1 MRAFLDPGW
10 KREFGYPREHEPL
23 PKTASPFGASSKE
36 RQSISQLLADP
47 SQAKTAAAVLR
58 RRRERR
64 DASPSKRDLHEANRE
79 LWTASVK
86 DWLRQHDRGADWEL
100 PKADEKVLFEWF
112 EAIDIDRSGTV
123 DASEI
128 SALLAANRSGCSPA
142 RIEALFRIAGK
153 QPHDELGLHDFVKLM
168 HLGGAATLFARE
180 YQPGDEVDDDPYGYL
195 GTPAVGG
202 ADDEGVQSST
212 LSESRSSGD
221 LAVLA
226 YRRQRVLNDLRDPTK
241 RAPFATH
248 DAFLRKYAPG
258 ARKEYLKQWKANA
271 TAEGAS
277 SLPRVPLAFDWPS
290 TGLPLAIQ
298 AYCTLP
304 CPSIDLA
311 RSSRALAG
319 ESSLPRELTDTE
331 QRRAAEGRFLQ
342 LQLREHDR
350 AAAAE
355 ESAAAAAAEAAAAR
369 PVRATLPSV
378 STRKPGQGWLSKSQK
393 EVVHMQANI
402 RLAGDARREAK
413 RLGLVLAAE
422 DAGMQK
428 EALLLN
434 NKLGNLK
441 SSVSLPAI

>member
-271 TAEGAS
+271 TAEG
-277 SLPRVPLAFDWPS
+277 
-290 TGLPLAIQ
+290 
-298 AYCTLP
+298 
-304 CPSIDLA
+304 
-311 RSSRALAG
+311 

-441 SSVSLPAI
+441 SSVSLPDRKSVV